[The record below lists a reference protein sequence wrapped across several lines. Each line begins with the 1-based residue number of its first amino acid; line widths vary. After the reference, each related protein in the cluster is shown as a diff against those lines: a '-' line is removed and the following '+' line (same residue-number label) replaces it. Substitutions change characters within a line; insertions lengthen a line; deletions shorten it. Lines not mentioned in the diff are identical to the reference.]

1 MKRPPASANELR
13 SADVGPDPVGALG
26 ALADGRR
33 RHAESGLGLGY
44 AVGRRSLNDLA
55 IPDKLSIRIG
65 EPGRVRLRVNQ
76 PVGSIRSGML
86 YLILAVA

>member
-1 MKRPPASANELR
+1 MLLQTAGADTPRAASGML
-13 SADVGPDPVGALG
+13 SVD
-26 ALADGRR
+26 
-33 RHAESGLGLGY
+33 
-44 AVGRRSLNDLA
+44 AVLTTMA
-55 IPDKLSIRIG
+55 IPDKLSIRRG